1 VTVVAHSRT
10 IIAMPRVVI
19 FDVDGMTCRS
29 CEKLVGD
36 ALRDVPGALEVE
48 VSLKQ
53 QRAAIR
59 LADGSSDPNLSVL
72 NERLNAHGYRLF
84 PEKSLPSGCAVRSSR
99 EPFGKRFGRA
109 FVVLS
114 LVAVVAF
121 ILSPLRQMVPSVS
134 AGASVAAMFGLGIV
148 ASLSSCLASTGG
160 YLLAVGSR
168 NPSKSKTLAIHAGRL
183 ATFAIG
189 GAALGAIGGSF
200 PSFSSA
206 WVGALALV
214 LGVGFLLVGLN
225 LLELAPSLARLGI
238 ALPSRLHRLGDR
250 VAASKRGFA
259 PFLAG
264 AVTFVLPCGFT
275 QTAQA
280 LALASGSE
288 GRGLLLLVAFS
299 LGTLPVLL
307 GITWFGTAAT
317 LRHRMV
323 RLVAGSVLVLF
334 AFGQIDGGLTV
345 LGSPVTAS
353 SAIAALRP
361 PPASTAPVPDGS
373 EQVIRMTVA
382 NGTFQPNAL
391 TVKKGV
397 PVQWDIDGKDI
408 SGCASSIV
416 VPSYGISVKLAQG
429 PNIIRFTPKGPG
441 TIPFSCGMGMIRGT
455 ITVI

>member
-1 VTVVAHSRT
+1 
-10 IIAMPRVVI
+10 
-19 FDVDGMTCRS
+19 
-29 CEKLVGD
+29 
-36 ALRDVPGALEVE
+36 
-48 VSLKQ
+48 
-53 QRAAIR
+53 
-59 LADGSSDPNLSVL
+59 
-72 NERLNAHGYRLF
+72 
-84 PEKSLPSGCAVRSSR
+84 
-99 EPFGKRFGRA
+99 
-109 FVVLS
+109 
-114 LVAVVAF
+114 
-121 ILSPLRQMVPSVS
+121 MV
-134 AGASVAAMFGLGIV
+134 GLGVV

-183 ATFAIG
+183 AAFAVG
-189 GAALGAIGGSF
+189 GAALGAIGGSL
-200 PSFSSA
+200 PAISPA
-206 WVGALALV
+206 WVGILALV

-238 ALPSRLHRLGDR
+238 ALPSGLHRFGDR
-250 VAASKRGFA
+250 VAASKSGFA
-259 PFLAG
+259 PFLVG

-280 LALASGSE
+280 LALASGSA
-288 GRGLLLLVAFS
+288 GRGFLLLVAFS

-334 AFGQIDGGLTV
+334 AFSQIDGGLTV
-345 LGSPVTAS
+345 LGSPVTVSTAV
-353 SAIAALRP
+353 AALRP
-361 PPASTAPVPDGS
+361 TPAAIAPVPVGG

-391 TVKKGV
+391 TVKNGT

-408 SGCASSIV
+408 SGCANSIV

-429 PNIIRFTPKGPG
+429 PNVIRFTPKGPG